1 VVGKGAVAVRTTR
14 MINDP
19 AAIVPE
25 MLEGFAAAYSDV
37 ISYEDGLI
45 VRATAKAAGKVGL
58 VIGNGSGHEPAMI
71 GLVGPGLFDVNVPG
85 PIFTAPGPS
94 KLVNGVKA
102 ADRGAGVLVCVSN
115 HSGDVLNAELAL
127 EDLEDEGNLDV
138 EAVILYDDVASAPKG
153 QEDQR
158 RGSAGLF
165 FVWKIVGA
173 YAETGATLQECKEM
187 AERVRDNTRTLS
199 ATLGNCAHPVTGE
212 AIGEIADGEMAVGVG
227 VHGESGGGTVKIPTA
242 DATVDLLM
250 PAILDDLPFV
260 GGDEVCVL
268 VNNGGSMTLMELSI
282 LNRRIAQV
290 LDERDISVHR
300 TWLGPYAT
308 TQDSAAFAIA
318 LCRVD
323 AQLKDLY
330 DAPAIGGSVQFG
342 SPFGEESS

>member
-1 VVGKGAVAVRTTR
+1 MRTTK

-19 AAIVPE
+19 TAIVPE
-25 MLEGFAAAYSDV
+25 MLEGFAAAYSET
-37 ISYEDGLI
+37 IRYEDGLI
-45 VRATAKAAGKVGL
+45 VRATPKTAGNVGL

-71 GLVGPGLFDVNVPG
+71 GWVGPGLFDVNVPG

-94 KLVNGVKA
+94 KLVSGMKV
-102 ADRGAGVLVCVSN
+102 ADRGAGVLLCVSN

-127 EDLEDEGNLDV
+127 EDLEEEDGIDV
-138 EAVILYDDVASAPKG
+138 DVVILYDDVASAPKG
-153 QEDQR
+153 HEDER

-173 YAETGATLQECKEM
+173 FAETGATLQECKAM

-199 ATLGNCAHPVTGE
+199 ATLGNCAHPVSGE
-212 AIGEIADGEMAVGVG
+212 AIGEIAEGQMAVGVG
-227 VHGESGGGTVKIPTA
+227 VHGESGGGTIKVPSA
-242 DATVDLLM
+242 DVAVDLLM
-250 PAILDDLPFV
+250 SSLLDDLPFHA
-260 GGDEVCVL
+260 GDEVCVL

-282 LNRRIAQV
+282 LYRRIAQLLEGRGV
-290 LDERDISVHR
+290 GVHR
-300 TWLGPYAT
+300 AWLGPYAT

-323 AQLKDLY
+323 TQLKDLY

-342 SPFGEESS
+342 SPFGVGETA